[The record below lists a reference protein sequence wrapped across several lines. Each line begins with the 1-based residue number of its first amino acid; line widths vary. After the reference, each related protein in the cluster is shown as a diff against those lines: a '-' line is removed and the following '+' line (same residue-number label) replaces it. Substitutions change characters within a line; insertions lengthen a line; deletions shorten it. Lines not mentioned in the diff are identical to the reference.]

1 MLLFLYFIYYH
12 GGKCLSFT
20 DDIIDELKKL
30 GFNEYQAKIY
40 TALVGLGVATASEI
54 SQSSGVPPNKVYSVI
69 DSLKKRGLVLAQES
83 DTSTNRYRPRSPDS
97 VIKELR
103 NEYEA
108 AFQKTENKLFALYE
122 RSKKS
127 FIPEMWIL
135 RGSQAVFS
143 KIKEMVM
150 DASQDVSIGI
160 DSPFDLHLHGID
172 QVLKEASGHLKS
184 IKIIT
189 GEDGIDNPGEVN
201 VLSMLAEFSQVRI
214 SENFHAIWVIIDS
227 CELLQGSYAQLE
239 GGIDL
244 GIMATWTD
252 NQGFSQ
258 LWQRFVD
265 SLWEG
270 AIPLDKV
277 KNKKIAK
284 KTDH

>member
-1 MLLFLYFIYYH
+1 M
-12 GGKCLSFT
+12 SFT

-150 DASQDVSIGI
+150 DANQDVSIGI
-160 DSPFDLHLHGID
+160 DSHFDLHLHGID

-189 GEDGIDNPGEVN
+189 GQDGIDNPGEVN
-201 VLSMLAEFSQVRI
+201 VLNTLAEFSQVKI

-244 GIMATWTD
+244 GVMATWTD

-270 AIPLDKV
+270 ALPLDKV
-277 KNKKIAK
+277 KNKKQLK
-284 KTDH
+284 KN